1 MSKPARVVSKEIK
14 MAAVA
19 LVAITLMATFPIIP
33 MITLALIDMAI
44 DVPTFGAGIPITV
57 PIDLAIMAFFWGLDL
72 SDAMHHDVTAA
83 VMGVVGDWSLL

>member
-33 MITLALIDMAI
+33 MIAMALINAAI
-44 DVPTFGAGIPITV
+44 DAGSCGAGIPITV
-57 PIDLAIMAFFWGLDL
+57 PIDLAIMSTLLGLDL
-72 SDAMHHDVTAA
+72 YDAMNHDVTAV
-83 VMGVVGDWSLL
+83 VMGAYADWSIM